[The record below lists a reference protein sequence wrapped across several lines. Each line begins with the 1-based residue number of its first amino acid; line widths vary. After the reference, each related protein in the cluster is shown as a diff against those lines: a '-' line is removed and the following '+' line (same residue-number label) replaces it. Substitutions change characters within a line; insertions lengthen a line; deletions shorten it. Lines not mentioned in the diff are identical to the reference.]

1 MGFFIYNNFIQNIF
15 KIKTMDESAKY
26 GQMDFSLPHDV
37 IKLPSQGIFY
47 KPKKETIKVG
57 FLTAQDE
64 NILMSQNNDKEG
76 IIYSLLRQKIYEPG
90 FNINDMLDCDV
101 QAVLIFLRN
110 TSFGPEYNFT
120 VTDPRTN
127 KTFETTVLLDE
138 LDYKPIEEKPDFEGL
153 FSYVLPKSKKEVKF
167 RLMTIGDQK
176 ELDKFNSQYPAGM
189 TVPIATKRLEKQIVE
204 IDGTKDPLQIVKFI
218 NQMPISDAKDF
229 RRFAYKCEP
238 KIDLQKVIQ
247 TPSGEKV
254 TIDVTFGVEFF
265 RPFF

>member
-1 MGFFIYNNFIQNIF
+1 MEDN
-15 KIKTMDESAKY
+15 MKY
-26 GQMDFSLPHDV
+26 GQENFSLPHDV
-37 IKLPSQGIFY
+37 IKLPSRGIFY
-47 KPKKETIKVG
+47 KPKRESIKVG

-76 IIYSLLRQKIYEPG
+76 IIYALLRQKIYEPG

-110 TSFGPEYNFT
+110 TAFGPEYNFT
-120 VTDPRTN
+120 VTDPHTQ

-138 LDYKPIEEKPDFEGL
+138 VDYKNMEETPDSEGF
-153 FSYVLPKSKKEVKF
+153 FSYVLPKSKKEIKF
-167 RLMTIGDQK
+167 RLMTIGDQR
-176 ELDKFNSQYPAGM
+176 ELDKFVSQYPKGM
-189 TVPIATKRLEKQIVE
+189 TAPIATKRLEKQIVE
-204 IDGTKDPLQIVKFI
+204 IDGVKDALQITKFI
-218 NQMPISDAKDF
+218 NQMPISDAKDL
-229 RRFAYKCEP
+229 RRFANKCEP

>member
-26 GQMDFSLPHDV
+26 GQMDFNLPHDV

-64 NILMSQNNDKEG
+64 NILMSQNNDKDG

-110 TSFGPEYNFT
+110 TSFGSEYNFT

-127 KTFETTVLLDE
+127 KTFETTVLLNE

-167 RLMTIGDQK
+167 KLLTIGDQK
-176 ELDKFNSQYPAGM
+176 EIDKFILQYPAGM
-189 TVPIATKRLEKQIVE
+189 TAPVATKRLEKQIVE
-204 IDGTKDPLQIVKFI
+204 IDGSKDPLQIVKFI
-218 NQMPISDAKDF
+218 NQMPLSDAKDF

>member
-1 MGFFIYNNFIQNIF
+1 
-15 KIKTMDESAKY
+15 MDESAKY

-110 TSFGPEYNFT
+110 TSFGPEYNIT
-120 VTDPRTN
+120 AVDPQTGKR
-127 KTFETTVLLDE
+127 FETEVLLDS
-138 LDYKPIEEKPDFEGL
+138 LDFKVPSIKPNDDGTYSIT
-153 FSYVLPKSKKEVKF
+153 LPKSGTNLKI
-167 RLMTIGDQK
+167 RPLTYK
-176 ELDKFNSQYPAGM
+176 ELQDIEKLGETYPKGRVAPKITWKLM
-189 TVPIATKRLEKQIVE
+189 KQIVSVE
-204 IDGTKDPLQIVKFI
+204 GDSTEQTKSKFI
-218 NQMPISDAKDF
+218 EGLPIMDSKYIRNF
-229 RRFAYKCEP
+229 LFENEP
-238 KIDLQKVIQ
+238 SIDLRK
-247 TPSGEKV
+247 TLLAPSGEKV
-254 TIDVTFGVEFF
+254 EVTITFGAEFF
-265 RPFF
+265 RVFF